1 MNLNILQSGYNGC
14 KSSLSCF
21 HNSIIPRRL
30 KTSFGKFLNLHL
42 LWIFSHPQNGLCWRK
57 FSGNVSS
64 MSHLRISSLNPYQII
79 FALMCTDPLTLLSA
93 SAKMFFWA
101 WSDITKYFNISSN
114 IKQKMYIIYK
124 LFFLK
129 SHFLHRLHALKSKRF
144 ISYFLVLFDP

>member
-1 MNLNILQSGYNGC
+1 MKPLKVPASVQFKSPPSPNDWLSKTLHYKCREDQSMNLNILQSGYNGC
-14 KSSLSCF
+14 KSSPSCF

-79 FALMCTDPLTLLSA
+79 FGLMSTDPLTLLSA
-93 SAKMFFWA
+93 SANVLLSLVRYYKMF
-101 WSDITKYFNISSN
+101 
-114 IKQKMYIIYK
+114 
-124 LFFLK
+124 
-129 SHFLHRLHALKSKRF
+129 
-144 ISYFLVLFDP
+144 